1 MKQVQHINP
10 DSLHASPA
18 FSHAVRVPGG
28 SDMVY
33 VGGQNGTDPDGNIVG
48 PGVGEQSRQAFE
60 NLRSCLEAADATLA
74 DVVKWTILCVEG
86 VDMQEGFAAAAHLL
100 PEDVAPPAITVAIVS
115 GLAVPG
121 ALVEVE
127 AVAVVPAAG

>member
-1 MKQVQHINP
+1 MRQVEHINP

-18 FSHAVRVPGG
+18 FSHAVRVPAG

-33 VGGQNGTDPDGNIVG
+33 VGGQNGTGPDGNVVG
-48 PGVGEQSRQAFE
+48 PGVGEQTRQAFE
-60 NLRSCLEAADATLA
+60 NLQTCLQAANASLA

-86 VDMQEGFAAAAHLL
+86 VDMQEGFAASGDIL
-100 PEDVAPPAITVAIVS
+100 PAGVAPPAITVAIVS

-121 ALVEVE
+121 ALVEIE

>member
-1 MKQVQHINP
+1 MKQVEHINP

-33 VGGQNGTDPDGNIVG
+33 VGGQNGTGPGGDIVG
-48 PGVGEQSRQAFE
+48 PGVGEQTRQAFE
-60 NLRSCLEAADATLA
+60 NLRACLEAAEATLA

-86 VDMQEGFAAAAHLL
+86 VDMQEGFAAAAELL
-100 PEDVAPPAITVAIVS
+100 PDGAAMPAITVAIVS

-121 ALVEVE
+121 ALIEIE